1 MTAKRRFQLA
11 AALRALALHA
21 AIPGLVLAALV
32 VPGLALL
39 PSGAFAQSGTPS
51 PAMHRFAARDLRELK
66 LVVVQQSGRN
76 KPLDTLAR
84 ENVQFITEKHR
95 YKGQE
100 PLATYLSWVFEGDKW
115 MDEPMVRVQYLPLR
129 REAGLDLERTLYS
142 ANELRSN
149 EKLMALFRT
158 VDAKERASQKLDK
171 NENEA
176 KNVGTKLLVLN
187 EAMSG
192 EALRIVPN
200 PMNKDAS
207 WFTLQEAAQAPFFD
221 TATVR
226 QALGDIITAFEKD
239 DGAGVAAGGATLRTA
254 LGKIA
259 PTAMPS
265 TRAIQSEYR
274 YNTLNPFQKAW
285 ILYFIA
291 FVLLLLAMTL
301 RAKFWYWGGLA
312 ALLTGFAL
320 HVYGMALR
328 VIVAGRPP
336 VSNIY
341 ESMIFVAAAI
351 LLFALVFEAI
361 YRSRIFALTAAGLGV
376 VALVLAENLP
386 VSSEI
391 APLVPVLRSTTWL
404 TFHVLTILMGYS
416 GAFLAGGLAFV
427 GLGCYAL
434 GRGTGP
440 LAVRLD
446 KFHYRVVQVTV
457 LFLGA
462 GIILGGV
469 WANQSWGRYWGWDPK
484 ETWALIS
491 LLVYLVIIHGRFAGW
506 LKRFGTNVASVIG
519 LNMVIMTYYGVNYF
533 LVGLHSYAGGTA
545 FHVPVWVYLFLLA
558 EVIFVLLAYFGG
570 APSRRRK
577 PNRPAVGDVAT
588 TGAGA

>member
-1 MTAKRRFQLA
+1 MTAKRRSQLA

-21 AIPGLVLAALV
+21 AIPGLVLSALV
-32 VPGLALL
+32 LPGLALL
-39 PSGAFAQSGTPS
+39 PSGAMAQSGTPS
-51 PAMHRFAARDLRELK
+51 PAMHRFAERDLRELK

-84 ENVQFITEKHR
+84 ENVQIITEKHR

-129 REAGLDLERTLYS
+129 REAGLDLERTFYS

-226 QALGDIITAFEKD
+226 Q
-239 DGAGVAAGGATLRTA
+239 GARRHHHRLREGRRRRRRGRWRDAAHRAREDR
-254 LGKIA
+254 

-386 VSSEI
+386 VSSGNRP
-391 APLVPVLRSTTWL
+391 ARARLRSTRWL

>member
-1 MTAKRRFQLA
+1 MIVQRL
-11 AALRALALHA
+11 L
-21 AIPGLVLAALV
+21 LVAT
-32 VPGLALL
+32 LALL
-39 PSGAFAQSGTPS
+39 PVRAFAQDGSTAPPTV
-51 PAMHRFAARDLRELK
+51 PAFSERELRDLK
-66 LVVVQQSGRN
+66 CVVVQHSGRN

-84 ENVQFITEKHR
+84 ESVQFITEKHR

-100 PLATYLSWVFEGDKW
+100 PIATYLSWVFDGDAW
-115 MDEPMVRVQYLPLR
+115 MREPMIRVQYLPLR
-129 REAGLDLERTLYS
+129 REVGLDEERTFYS
-142 ANELRSN
+142 PDELRSN
-149 EKLMALFRT
+149 EKLVALFRT
-158 VDAKERASQKLDK
+158 VDAKERAGEKLHK

-176 KNVGTKLLVLN
+176 KLTGTKLLVLN

-200 PMNKDAS
+200 PMEADGT

-226 QALGDIITAFEKD
+226 EQLGLIVTAFRKP
-239 DGAGVAAGGATLRTA
+239 DGAGLSSAATTLRSA
-254 LGKIA
+254 LAALA
-259 PTAMPS
+259 PAAMPQP
-265 TRAIQSEYR
+265 RAIDSEYR
-274 YNTLNPFQKAW
+274 YNSMNPFQKAW
-285 ILYFIA
+285 IVYFLA
-291 FVLLLLAMTL
+291 FVLLLLSMTL
-301 RAKFWYWGGLA
+301 KARFWYWGGM
-312 ALLTGFAL
+312 ALLVAGFAV
-320 HVYGMALR
+320 HVYGMTLR
-328 VIVAGRPP
+328 VLAAGRPP

-351 LLFALVFEAI
+351 LLFALIFEII

-376 VALVLAENLP
+376 VALVLAETLP

-416 GAFLAGGLAFV
+416 AAFLAGGLAFI
-427 GLGCYAL
+427 GLGCHAL

-446 KFHYRVVQVTV
+446 KFHYRVVQVAV
-457 LFLGA
+457 LFLGT

-491 LLVYLVIIHGRFAGW
+491 LLVYIVIIHGRMAGW
-506 LKRFGTNVASVIG
+506 LKRFGTNVASVVG

-545 FHVPVWVYLFLLA
+545 FNVPVWVYLFLVA
-558 EVIFVLLAYFGG
+558 EVAFVGLAYFAG
-570 APSRRRK
+570 APSRRRRRATG
-577 PNRPAVGDVAT
+577 PPVGEVAA
-588 TGAGA
+588 TGGA